1 MMLGVDMGNF
11 MMTEKLQRANFIAS
25 VLMVIRRN
33 YVTDRERF
41 RAVVANGVVLNELQN
56 NYGYYH
62 MYDYETIVE
71 ELAKKEQLL
80 TTKA

>member
-1 MMLGVDMGNF
+1 
-11 MMTEKLQRANFIAS
+11 MTEKLQRANFIAS

-41 RAVVANGVVLNELQN
+41 RAVVANGVVLNELQDN
-56 NYGYYH
+56 FGYYH

-71 ELAKKEQLL
+71 ELAKKEYLL
-80 TTKA
+80 TAKA

>member
-1 MMLGVDMGNF
+1 MSNF

-25 VLMVIRRN
+25 VLMAIRRN
-33 YVTDRERF
+33 YVTDRKRF
-41 RAVVANGVVLNELQN
+41 RAVIANGVILDELQS

-80 TTKA
+80 TSGA